1 MPVYEPHTRYS
12 SSAGRRRRT
21 STAAR
26 AAYPHESRARRS
38 PYPRSRVVIDALAPH
53 PRYPP
58 PSATQQTHSTY
69 SHLSPANL
77 HITPSNA
84 PAPHPSCKG
93 PTHTHARLGFA
104 TTSTPTRPP
113 TRPRRTP
120 TPTPI
125 KFPAAS
131 CTLPHPSSAA
141 PSNACAQS
149 AARTPLAAPAPSG
162 TPRSP
167 LGPAR
172 SNNRGRGG
180 HRHTTV
186 PSARRRLRAQN
197 ARLQPADAIRP
208 RASPASQSRYWR
220 AAQAGVRRPLAAAR
234 RRGVRG
240 A

>member
-1 MPVYEPHTRYS
+1 LRFRPTPEGMTPHTHPQTRLCHDIY
-12 SSAGRRRRT
+12 AYE
-21 STAAR
+21 TA
-26 AAYPHESRARRS
+26 YE
-38 PYPRSRVVIDALAPH
+38 
-53 PRYPP
+53 
-58 PSATQQTHSTY
+58 
-69 SHLSPANL
+69 
-77 HITPSNA
+77 TPQD
-84 PAPHPSCKG
+84 
-93 PTHTHARLGFA
+93 THAD
-104 TTSTPTRPP
+104 TV
-113 TRPRRTP
+113 RRHADDTACR
-120 TPTPI
+120 I

-240 A
+240 AGG